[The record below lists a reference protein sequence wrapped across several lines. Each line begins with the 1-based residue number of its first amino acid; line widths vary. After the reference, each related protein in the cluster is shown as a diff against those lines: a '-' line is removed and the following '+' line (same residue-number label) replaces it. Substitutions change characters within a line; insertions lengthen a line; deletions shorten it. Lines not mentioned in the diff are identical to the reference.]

1 MRPDVNNR
9 MRRSLLLDDHS
20 RLARAVHQ
28 PALVRLHRAL
38 SRLPSVLT
46 VMNTG
51 AHPDDEANGMLA
63 ALRFAYGMRIVV
75 ACSTRGE
82 GGQNALGPERGG
94 ALGVLRTAEMEEAA
108 RRIDADVAWL
118 GHGPEDPVHD
128 FGFSKNGDDTLRRWG
143 EERLVERLVR
153 AYRQYRPDIVIPT
166 FLDVPGQHGHHRA
179 MTRAAES
186 ALALAVDPSAFPEH
200 AASGLAPWQIPKFY
214 LPAWSGAGYAYDDE
228 VPPPA
233 ATLSI
238 QNVARDPVTGLAY
251 RQLGEWSRAAHASQG
266 MGVWRDDPVDQWSLH
281 LKLRAGGSPDPERDL
296 RDHLPA
302 NLRDLAG
309 ASGLTGAAG
318 AALREAQEHI
328 DAAMAAFPDRKA
340 ISKSLGHA
348 ARLID
353 DARKGMDRSALDLLG
368 HRLDRKV
375 REIDAAIFEANAN
388 AARAVF
394 QGAGHPGGMVDLDVV
409 IDVPGLENL
418 AVTPRLPEGV
428 EGREISR
435 KPGHVRYAIAIPE
448 TASHTGNYPEA
459 FDPMGGNGPA
469 SLRISGD
476 LNGRTVRFDL
486 DPEVPLTI
494 SPQQSLS
501 LDPAFAIV
509 RTNEPASGIRVQT
522 VGANPTDW
530 QVPEGW
536 TIRRQHN
543 DWVIDP
549 PRQAKTGVSSLV
561 PILDGRPASS
571 IQSIAYPHIQPT
583 VFMAPAELKALTVDV
598 VLPADARIGYVGAGS
613 DNVGTHMR
621 RLGLDVSDLAEADLK
636 AGSLTGFTTIV
647 VGIFAF
653 GLRRDL
659 QAAMGRLHRFVEE
672 GGHLVTLYHR
682 PTDGWDPDRTP
693 PRRLV
698 IGSPSLRWRVTD
710 PSAPVTVLKPDSPL
724 LTSPNRIEASDWQGW
739 DKERGLYFAADY
751 DSVYEELL
759 SLNDPGENPLR
770 GSLISARIG
779 RGRHT
784 HVALVL
790 HHQLDRLVPGA
801 FRLLANLVQPA

>member
-1 MRPDVNNR
+1 
-9 MRRSLLLDDHS
+9 LLDDHS

-51 AHPDDEANGMLA
+51 AHPDDEMNGMLA
-63 ALRFAYGMRIVV
+63 ALRFAYGMRIAV

-94 ALGVLRTAEMEEAA
+94 ALGVLRSAEMEEAA

-118 GHGPEDPVHD
+118 GHGPDDPVHD

-143 EERLVERLVR
+143 EERIVERLVR
-153 AYRQYRPDIVIPT
+153 SYRQYRPDIVIPT

-179 MTRAAES
+179 MTRAAET
-186 ALALAVDPSAFPEH
+186 ALTLAADPSAFPDH
-200 AASGLAPWQIPKFY
+200 AEMGLAPWQISKFY

-228 VPPPA
+228 VPPPL

-238 QNVARDPVTGLAY
+238 QTAGGDAVTGLAY

-266 MGVWRDDPVDQWSLH
+266 MGVWRDNPVDQWSLH
-281 LKLRAGGSPDPERDL
+281 LKIRAGGASGPERDI

-302 NLRDLAG
+302 SLGDLA
-309 ASGLTGAAG
+309 AVPGLSEAAG

-328 DAAMAAFPDRKA
+328 DAAEAAFPDRRI
-340 ISKSLGHA
+340 ISESLGHA
-348 ARLID
+348 ARLTEK
-353 DARKGMDRSALDLLG
+353 ARKGMDRPIIDRLG
-368 HRLDRKV
+368 HRLDRKI
-375 REIDAAIFEANAN
+375 REIDAALFEANTTT
-388 AARAVF
+388 ARAVF
-394 QGAGHPGGMVDLDVV
+394 QGAGYPGAEIDLDITVTA
-409 IDVPGLENL
+409 PGLANL
-418 AVTPRLPEGV
+418 AVVPRLPDGIEAT
-428 EGREISR
+428 EISR
-435 KPGHVRYAIAIPE
+435 EPGRVRYAIKIPE

-469 SLRISGD
+469 SIRIAGELHD
-476 LNGRTVRFDL
+476 RTVEIDL

-494 SPQQSLS
+494 RPQQSLS
-501 LDPAFAIV
+501 LDPAFAVV
-509 RTNEPASGIRVQT
+509 RTQEPASCIRVQA
-522 VGANPTDW
+522 VGGQPTDW
-530 QVPEGW
+530 QMPQGW
-536 TIRRQHN
+536 TVRRQDD
-543 DWVIDP
+543 DWVVDLPHQVKPGI
-549 PRQAKTGVSSLV
+549 ASFV

-571 IQSIAYPHIQPT
+571 VRSIAYPHIRPT
-583 VFMAPAELKALTVDV
+583 SFVAPVDFKILTLDAAL
-598 VLPADARIGYVGAGS
+598 PKDARIGYVGGGS

-621 RLGLDVSDLAEADLK
+621 RLGLDVTDLAEADLT
-636 AGSLTGFTTIV
+636 AGSLSEFTTIV
-647 VGIFAF
+647 IGIFAI

-659 QAAMGRLHRFVEE
+659 QAATGRLHQFVEE

-693 PRRLV
+693 PGRLT

-710 PSAPVTVLKPDSPL
+710 PAAPVTVLKPDNPL

-739 DKERGLYFAADY
+739 DKERGLYFASDY
-751 DSVYEELL
+751 DSAYEELL
-759 SLNDPGENPLR
+759 SLNDPGESPLK

-790 HHQLDRLVPGA
+790 HHQLDKLVPGA

>member
-1 MRPDVNNR
+1 M
-9 MRRSLLLDDHS
+9 LDDHS

-51 AHPDDEANGMLA
+51 AHPDDEMNGILA
-63 ALRFAYGMRIVV
+63 AMRFAYGMRIVV

-94 ALGVLRTAEMEEAA
+94 ALGALRTAEMEEAA

-118 GHGPEDPVHD
+118 GHGPDDPVHD
-128 FGFSKNGDDTLRRWG
+128 FGFSKNGDATLRRWG
-143 EERLVERLVR
+143 EQRMIERLVQ

-179 MTRAAES
+179 MTRAAET
-186 ALALAVDPSAFPEH
+186 ALALAADPAAFPEH
-200 AASGLAPWQIPKFY
+200 AERGLTSWQVSKFY

-228 VPPPA
+228 LPPPP

-238 QNVARDPVTGLAY
+238 QVIGGDPVTGLAY
-251 RQLGEWSRAAHASQG
+251 KQLGEWSRAAHASQG
-266 MGVWRDDPVDQWSLH
+266 MGVWRDNPTDQWSLH
-281 LKLRAGGSPDPERDL
+281 LKLQAGASPDHERDV

-309 ASGLTGAAG
+309 TLGLAEAAS
-318 AALREAQEHI
+318 AALRYAQEHI
-328 DAAMAAFPDRKA
+328 DAAIAAFPDRRA
-340 ISKSLGHA
+340 ISETLGHA
-348 ARLID
+348 ARLIEE
-353 DARKGMDRSALDLLG
+353 AQTGMDRSARDLLG
-368 HRLDRKV
+368 HRLDRKL

-388 AARAVF
+388 TARAVLY
-394 QGAGHPGGMVDLDVV
+394 GVGHPGARVELDVAV
-409 IDVPGLENL
+409 DAPSLANL
-418 AVTPRLPEGV
+418 KVVPRLPDGIEATEV
-428 EGREISR
+428 SRESGR
-435 KPGHVRYAIAIPE
+435 VRYAITIPE
-448 TASHTGNYPEA
+448 TASYTGQYPA
-459 FDPMGGNGPA
+459 TFDPMGGNGPA
-469 SLRISGD
+469 GLRILGEIH
-476 LNGRTVRFDL
+476 GRTATIDL

-494 SPQQSLS
+494 GPQQSLS
-501 LDPAFAIV
+501 LDPAVVIV
-509 RTNEPASGIRVQT
+509 RTDAPASGIRVQT
-522 VGANPTDW
+522 LGAEPTNW
-530 QVPEGW
+530 QMPQGW
-536 TIRRQHN
+536 TIRRQDN
-543 DWVIDP
+543 DWMIDP
-549 PRQAKTGVSSLV
+549 PREINPGVSTLT
-561 PILDGRPASS
+561 PILDGRPAST
-571 IQSIAYPHIQPT
+571 IRTIAYPHIRPT
-583 VFMAPAELKALTVDV
+583 AFIAPAELKVLALDV
-598 VLPADARIGYVGAGS
+598 ALPKGARIGYVGGGS

-621 RLGLDVSDLAEADLK
+621 HLGLDVTDLTEADLK
-636 AGSLTGFTTIV
+636 AGSLSEFTTIV

-659 QAAMGRLHRFVEE
+659 QAATGRLHRFVEE
-672 GGHLVTLYHR
+672 SGHLVTLYHR

-693 PRRLV
+693 PRRLA

-710 PSAPVTVLKPDSPL
+710 PSAPVTVLEPDSPL
-724 LTSPNRIEASDWQGW
+724 LTSPNKIESSDWQGW

-751 DSVYEELL
+751 DPAYEELL
-759 SLNDPGENPLR
+759 SLNDPGENPLK

-790 HHQLDRLVPGA
+790 HHQLDKLVPGA
-801 FRLLANLVQPA
+801 FRLLANLVQPV

>member
-1 MRPDVNNR
+1 M
-9 MRRSLLLDDHS
+9 LDDHS
-20 RLARAVHQ
+20 RLARAVYQ

-108 RRIDADVAWL
+108 RRIDADVVWL
-118 GHGPEDPVHD
+118 GHGPDDPVHD

-143 EERLVERLVR
+143 EERIVERLVR

-179 MTRAAES
+179 MTRAAET
-186 ALALAVDPSAFPEH
+186 ALALAADPAAFPEH
-200 AASGLAPWQIPKFY
+200 ARLGHAPWQVSKFY

-228 VPPPA
+228 VPPPP

-238 QNVARDPVTGLAY
+238 QVAGGDPVTGLAY
-251 RQLGEWSRAAHASQG
+251 RQLGEWSRTAHASQG

-281 LKLRAGGSPDPERDL
+281 LKLRAGGSPGLERDIG
-296 RDHLPA
+296 DHLPTD
-302 NLRDLAG
+302 LRDLAG
-309 ASGLTGAAG
+309 TPGLTEAAG
-318 AALREAQEHI
+318 AALREAQEGI
-328 DAAMAAFPDRKA
+328 DAAIAAFPDRKT
-340 ISKSLGHA
+340 ISESLGHA
-348 ARLID
+348 GRLID
-353 DARKGMDRSALDLLG
+353 DARKGMDRLVIDRLR
-368 HRLDRKV
+368 HRLDRKL
-375 REIDAAIFEANAN
+375 REIDATIFEAQAN
-388 AARAVF
+388 TARAVF
-394 QGAGHPGGMVDLDVV
+394 QGASHPGAEVDLEVV
-409 IDVPGLENL
+409 IDAPGLAKL
-418 AVTPRLPEGV
+418 SVVLRLPDGIEA
-428 EGREISR
+428 REISR
-435 KPGHVRYAIAIPE
+435 KPGRVRYAIAISE
-448 TASHTGNYPEA
+448 TASYTGHYPA
-459 FDPMGGNGPA
+459 TFDPMGGNGPA
-469 SLRISGD
+469 GLRVSGE
-476 LNGRTVRFDL
+476 LHGRMVEIDL
-486 DPEVPLTI
+486 DPEEPLTI
-494 SPQQSLS
+494 GPQQSLS
-501 LDPAFAIV
+501 LDPAFAIMRV
-509 RTNEPASGIRVQT
+509 NESAPDIRVQA
-522 VGANPTDW
+522 VGATPTDW
-530 QVPEGW
+530 QVPQGW
-536 TIRRQHN
+536 NVTRQDN
-543 DWVIDP
+543 DWVVDP
-549 PRQAKTGVSSLV
+549 PQQAKPGVSTLV

-571 IQSIAYPHIQPT
+571 VRTIAYPHIQSVPF
-583 VFMAPAELKALTVDV
+583 VAPAEYKVLTLDVALLKG
-598 VLPADARIGYVGAGS
+598 ARIGYVGGGS

-621 RLGLDVSDLAEADLK
+621 RLGLDVTDLAEADLK
-636 AGSLTGFTTIV
+636 TGSLSDFTTILI
-647 VGIFAF
+647 GIFAF

-659 QAAMGRLHRFVEE
+659 QDTTGRLHRFVEE

-693 PRRLV
+693 PRRLA

-710 PSAPVTVLKPDSPL
+710 PAAPVTALMPDHPL

-739 DKERGLYFAADY
+739 DKERGLYFAADT
-751 DSVYEELL
+751 DPAYEALL
-759 SLNDPGENPLR
+759 SINDPGEDPLK
-770 GSLISARIG
+770 GSLISACIG

-790 HHQLDRLVPGA
+790 HHQLDKLVPGA